1 MDPRPLAPRPLARLS
16 SAALSSAARPLAAL
30 LLVVAACS
38 SQITSGDDPNG
49 SGGGGGDDEL
59 GIGPDATPAP
69 SCAEVRPIEVQEA
82 LPPDLLL
89 VVDKSGSMGD
99 NVGGAQKWGTMRSAL
114 GTTLSEN
121 SNTVN
126 FGLMLYPTDDVCGA
140 GSISTPVS
148 GSSGGSINA
157 ALGSVSP
164 EGGTPTHT
172 SLQNALSYYQGTA
185 VNPNGRFVLLATDG
199 EPNCQNANDPTIPTV
214 TESVAAITA
223 LKNAGIPTYVLGF
236 GGGVNGATLQAMA
249 QAGGQSQFYSA
260 SSPTELAAAL
270 DAITGDVALPD
281 CSFSLGEVP
290 NDPSRLRL
298 YFDDLEVGRS
308 SLHTDGWDYD
318 SANNTLTIYGASC
331 DQLQGGAVGELR
343 VDYGCEGATID

>member
-1 MDPRPLAPRPLARLS
+1 MLPRTVAT
-16 SAALSSAARPLAAL
+16 L
-30 LLVVAACS
+30 LLLLASCS
-38 SQITSGDDPNG
+38 TQIPSSDDPNG
-49 SGGGGGDDEL
+49 SGGAGDDEF
-59 GIGPDATPAP
+59 GVGPDATPAP

-89 VVDKSGSMGD
+89 VVDKSGSMDD

-126 FGLMLYPTDDVCGA
+126 FGLMLYPTNDTCAA

-148 GSSGGSINA
+148 GNSGASINA

-164 EGGTPTHT
+164 DGGTPTHT
-172 SLQNALSYYQGTA
+172 SLQNALSYFQSTA

-199 EPNCQNANDPTIPTV
+199 EPNCKDPNDPTIPTV
-214 TESVAAITA
+214 NESVAAITA
-223 LKNAGIPTYVLGF
+223 LKSAGIPTYVLGF
-236 GGGVNGATLQAMA
+236 GGGVNGTTLQAMA
-249 QAGGQSQFYSA
+249 QAGGQSQYYSA

-290 NDPSRLRL
+290 SDPSRLRL
-298 YFDDLEVGRS
+298 YFDNQEVGRS
-308 SLHTDGWDYD
+308 NLHTDGWDYD
-318 SANNTLTIYGASC
+318 TANNTLTIYGASC
-331 DQLQGGAVGELR
+331 DQLQGGAVGEVR